1 MAAIRYRDELTRQHY
16 LVDRDRVYKAKDDD
30 QVSLADRI
38 EGADAARLVAA
49 RESYFAGQPDGLFGV
64 VHDQLS
70 PRGPLEVAEYDRFVR
85 GEPVTASR
93 SDLAG
98 HIDFF
103 DRDNDGWI
111 GFAEGWDAWHALGY
125 TRDEAYGKQRGV
137 VLAFFLL
144 PRLKSPLKL
153 VASLGQV
160 VRVIRLLRRPTG
172 DAEAAERFPAIE
184 VDRIARPSGSTGV
197 YGVDGNLDEARYA
210 TFVEPFVAA
219 ATEGFLDETTALE
232 ILTRTKLGRVP
243 KGQFATLFEVA
254 RRINGGP
261 RVTIDQLRWVFDGS
275 LAWRA
280 ATIGDIIRQR

>member
-1 MAAIRYRDELTRQHY
+1 MAAIRYRDVQTRHHY
-16 LVDRDRVYKAKDDD
+16 LVDRDQVYRANGDR
-30 QVSLADRI
+30 VSLADRI
-38 EGADAARLVAA
+38 DGEEAARLVAA
-49 RESYFAGQPDGLFGV
+49 RESYFARQPDGLFGV

-70 PRGPLEVAEYDRFVR
+70 PRGPLKTAEHDRFER

-111 GFAEGWDAWHALGY
+111 GFAEGWDAWQALGY

-144 PRLKSPLKL
+144 PRLKSPIKL
-153 VASLGQV
+153 IASFGQV
-160 VRVIRLLRRPTG
+160 ARVIRLLRRPTG
-172 DAEAAERFPAIE
+172 DAHAAEHFPSIE

-197 YGVDGNLDEARYA
+197 YGADGNLDEAKYA

-219 ATEGFLDETTALE
+219 ATDGFLDETAALQ
-232 ILTRTKLGRVP
+232 ILARRKLGRVP
-243 KGQFATLFEVA
+243 TGQFATLFEVT
-254 RRINGGP
+254 RRINETPGI
-261 RVTIDQLRWVFDGS
+261 TIDQLRWVFDGS

-280 ATIGDIIRQR
+280 ATIGDIIRPR

>member
-1 MAAIRYRDELTRQHY
+1 MVAIRYRDEQTRQHY
-16 LVDRDRVYKAKDDD
+16 LVDRDQVYKAKGD

-49 RESYFAGQPDGLFGV
+49 RASYFSRQPDGLFAV
-64 VHDQLS
+64 VHEQLS
-70 PRGPLEVAEYDRFVR
+70 PRGPLKTPEHERFGR

-111 GFAEGWDAWHALGY
+111 GFAEGWDAWQALGY
-125 TRDEAYGKQRGV
+125 TVDEAYGKQRGV

-144 PRLKSPLKL
+144 PRLKSPIKL
-153 VASLGQV
+153 IASLGQV

-172 DAEAAERFPAIE
+172 DARAAERFPSIE

-197 YGVDGNLDEARYA
+197 YGADGNLDEAKYA
-210 TFVEPFVAA
+210 TFVAPFVAA
-219 ATEGFLDETTALE
+219 ATDGFLDEAAALE
-232 ILTRTKLGRVP
+232 LLAHTRLGRVP
-243 KGQFATLFEVA
+243 KGQFATLFEVTRKMNQA
-254 RRINGGP
+254 P

-280 ATIGDIIRQR
+280 TTIGDIIRPR